1 MDNNAQH
8 VDLDQQ
14 NSLLS
19 TLFTQRTGHQPCQ
32 TSAPVAVCNNGSI
45 SSTQLP
51 NREGWIAKKP
61 CERLYVEYVVMCMNA
76 VISRMKYTEN
86 SELIC
91 NICKK
96 GKEKSFLS
104 ASSGAST
111 IIGPMR
117 TGVGFLNLIK
127 EEIDL
132 PLHAKHICRLA
143 FLDFLI

>member
-1 MDNNAQH
+1 
-8 VDLDQQ
+8 
-14 NSLLS
+14 
-19 TLFTQRTGHQPCQ
+19 
-32 TSAPVAVCNNGSI
+32 
-45 SSTQLP
+45 
-51 NREGWIAKKP
+51 
-61 CERLYVEYVVMCMNA
+61 MNA